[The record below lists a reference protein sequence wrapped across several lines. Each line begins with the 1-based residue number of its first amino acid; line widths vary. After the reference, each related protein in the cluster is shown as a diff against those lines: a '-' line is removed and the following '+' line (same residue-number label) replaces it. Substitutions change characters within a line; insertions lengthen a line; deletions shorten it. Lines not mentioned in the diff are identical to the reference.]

1 VTIHT
6 GQSWVEATAGTLG
19 FQGTAEEAD
28 YFALSP
34 DLDYPPPP
42 EQP

>member
-6 GQSWVEATAGTLG
+6 AQSWVEATAGILG

-28 YFALSP
+28 NFALSP

-42 EQP
+42 EQA